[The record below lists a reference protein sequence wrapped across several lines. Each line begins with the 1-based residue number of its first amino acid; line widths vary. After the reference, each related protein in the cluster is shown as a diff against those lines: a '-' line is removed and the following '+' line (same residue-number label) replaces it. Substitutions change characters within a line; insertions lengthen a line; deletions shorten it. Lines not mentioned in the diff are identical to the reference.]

1 MFPIPIDQ
9 GVAMLVLFD
18 IVGLLARWR
27 SFDHAAHLGGALFG
41 YLYYHYGR
49 EMWEKLKHGRIQQSK
64 E

>member
-1 MFPIPIDQ
+1 
-9 GVAMLVLFD
+9 MLVLFD

-49 EMWEKLKHGRIQQSK
+49 EMWEKLKHSRIQQSK